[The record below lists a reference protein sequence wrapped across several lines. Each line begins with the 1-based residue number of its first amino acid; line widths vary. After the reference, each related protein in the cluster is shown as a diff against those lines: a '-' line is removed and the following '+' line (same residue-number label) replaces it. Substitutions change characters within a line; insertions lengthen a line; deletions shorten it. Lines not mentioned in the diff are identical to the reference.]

1 MKKQI
6 SFYDKRNKR
15 LELYEIKR
23 IIYKSNNLLQLTR
36 NFSSDKIIKGILDL
50 QLTFRITLLDTAGG
64 TSFDAMQRYA
74 PI

>member
-1 MKKQI
+1 MKQQI